1 MARLPATDPD
11 ARIGTLITNPGGP
24 GGSGVDFL
32 GNNGVFNDE
41 INRRFDIVSWDPR
54 GVGGTAPLQCGS
66 GFSDTFLSTDLA
78 PRDADGRDAL
88 EAALAANVEA
98 CVTGDASLLAHIGT
112 DAAVADLEAIRQA
125 LGGDPITYVGFSY
138 GTLIGLRY
146 AEQHPDGLRAM
157 VLDGV
162 VEPAA
167 NLGEQ
172 LVARAASLDRSLA
185 EVLNACGPDC
195 PIDGDPLQAY
205 RDLAESV
212 RTEPLHSGDN
222 EVGFNAI
229 GMAGIAVTYYEE
241 YRAAFY
247 EAIAQGQQ
255 GDGMLFEM
263 FAEEFVGDIEL
274 GPNFAVDCIDIPHP
288 TTSAEVDVL
297 ATRAADAATVLPE
310 LSAAYVRVFALPCVN
325 WPVPAPT
332 ELAPIT
338 AAGAPPILVV
348 GNTGDPVTPFESA
361 ERVASNLD
369 NGVLLTYAGAGH
381 ATYRKDECADT
392 HIDSY
397 LLDLTLPRPEPV
409 ARNAPCHPGRDQP
422 DMVPRGRRVVKSF
435 TLLARASA
443 ERTSWRRC
451 RATSLQ
457 ERRTLLDLTTCL
469 NCSIPLDFASIIR

>member
-1 MARLPATDPD
+1 
-11 ARIGTLITNPGGP
+11 
-24 GGSGVDFL
+24 
-32 GNNGVFNDE
+32 
-41 INRRFDIVSWDPR
+41 
-54 GVGGTAPLQCGS
+54 
-66 GFSDTFLSTDLA
+66 
-78 PRDADGRDAL
+78 
-88 EAALAANVEA
+88 
-98 CVTGDASLLAHIGT
+98 
-112 DAAVADLEAIRQA
+112 VADLEAIRQA

-167 NLGEQ
+167 NLGAQ

-229 GMAGIAVTYYEE
+229 GMAGLAVTYYEE

-263 FAEEFVGDIEL
+263 FAQEFVGDIEL

-288 TTSAEVDVL
+288 ATSAEVDEL

-310 LSAAYVRVFALPCVN
+310 LSAAYVQVFALPCVN
-325 WPVPAPT
+325 WPVPAQI

-338 AAGAPPILVV
+338 AVGAPPILVV

-361 ERVASNLD
+361 ERVASRLD
-369 NGVLLTYAGAGH
+369 NGVLLTYVGAGH
-381 ATYRKDECADT
+381 TTYRKDDCADT
-392 HIDSY
+392 QIDAY
-397 LLDLTLPRPEPV
+397 LVELTLPSEG
-409 ARNAPCHPGRDQP
+409 ARCP
-422 DMVPRGRRVVKSF
+422 D
-435 TLLARASA
+435 
-443 ERTSWRRC
+443 
-451 RATSLQ
+451 
-457 ERRTLLDLTTCL
+457 
-469 NCSIPLDFASIIR
+469 